1 MQITINPSGHVH
13 IVVHKFRFLWEQH
26 NLMFDKNVKKAA
38 SLIRI
43 QGHYIHVMVT
53 YNTDS

>member
-1 MQITINPSGHVH
+1 MYT